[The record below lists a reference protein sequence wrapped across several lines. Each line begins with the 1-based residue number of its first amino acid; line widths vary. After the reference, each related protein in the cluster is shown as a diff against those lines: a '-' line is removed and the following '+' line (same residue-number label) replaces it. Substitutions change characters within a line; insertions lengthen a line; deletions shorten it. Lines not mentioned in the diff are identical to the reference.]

1 MPAAAGVLPETDCDV
16 FFENK
21 KEERRWNNDF
31 RELGVPGPS
40 EHFRVMYGGAKR
52 SVCGWSAPLV
62 RVANMPYLLKQRE
75 RDRNHEKSAEKANR
89 GITCAFGAGA

>member
-31 RELGVPGPS
+31 RELGAPGPP
-40 EHFRVMYGGAKR
+40 EHRCVTYGGAKR
-52 SVCGWSAPLV
+52 NTPNGGCALPV
-62 RVANMPYLLKQRE
+62 RVTNVPY
-75 RDRNHEKSAEKANR
+75 
-89 GITCAFGAGA
+89 

>member
-16 FFENK
+16 FFEDK

-40 EHFRVMYGGAKR
+40 EHGCVMYGGAKR
-52 SVCGWSAPLV
+52 DMPKAVPALPE
-62 RVANMPYLLKQRE
+62 RVTNVPY
-75 RDRNHEKSAEKANR
+75 
-89 GITCAFGAGA
+89 